1 MNIIPCK
8 LNKSKT
14 LNPINRR
21 NIVKSTLN
29 AFRKLSFQTNIQHLQ
44 TLLYC
49 MGARSKWHTT
59 IPRFSYIHMHL
70 NPGHRWIES
79 DLKYYSICICTNII
93 PSREL
98 YSLRSFLR
106 IGLLWAHIFIAFIL
120 FSKCL
125 AAIALKPNLVEI
137 SSINNISRTHTHTH
151 TIEIEHKLCYSI
163 YMKTTEYYNLYIE
176 PLGKLMWMYCESRM
190 SRMWT
195 QIIICLGD
203 ETLYY
208 PPELNQA
215 KLCEYM
221 RSDDYSCVKHIL
233 STRLERMFALLRF
246 GKPYWIKL
254 HICFIR
260 K

>member
-163 YMKTTEYYNLYIE
+163 YMKTTEYYNLYWAVGKTHVNVLRKSHE
-176 PLGKLMWMYCESRM
+176 PNVNSNNHLPWR
-190 SRMWT
+190 RD
-195 QIIICLGD
+195 I
-203 ETLYY
+203 
-208 PPELNQA
+208 
-215 KLCEYM
+215 
-221 RSDDYSCVKHIL
+221 IL
-233 STRLERMFALLRF
+233 SSRTESSEIVRIYEKWRLFVR
-246 GKPYWIKL
+246 
-254 HICFIR
+254 
-260 K
+260 